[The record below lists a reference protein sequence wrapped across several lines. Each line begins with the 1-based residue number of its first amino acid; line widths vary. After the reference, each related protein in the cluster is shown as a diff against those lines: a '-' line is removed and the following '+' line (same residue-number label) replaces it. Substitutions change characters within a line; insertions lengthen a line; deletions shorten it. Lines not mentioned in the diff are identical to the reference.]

1 MTRSIL
7 LIAAG
12 LAVAS
17 GETLCNNSL
26 FKKPT
31 EWGASSSVWGGSFSS
46 VKQSVSPVP
55 PPSKV
60 SAVCKYYAKQPE
72 VCCSADTLDA
82 IEYVAAARSSS
93 RILTMLTATTTLNLS
108 LTLQPTYPQRNT
120 FAAARKIIADR
131 WVGYNT
137 RDEGGGRSGR

>member
-1 MTRSIL
+1 MAYHFTNIGIDAPYPRIRSVPSHLAMTRNIL
-7 LIAAG
+7 LLAAC

-26 FKKPT
+26 FQVPT
-31 EWGASSSVWGGSFSS
+31 QWGASSSGWGQSLSS
-46 VKQSVSPVP
+46 VKQSASPVP

-82 IEYVAAARSSS
+82 IE
-93 RILTMLTATTTLNLS
+93 
-108 LTLQPTYPQRNT
+108 
-120 FAAARKIIADR
+120 
-131 WVGYNT
+131 
-137 RDEGGGRSGR
+137 

>member
-1 MTRSIL
+1 MTRIIL

-26 FKKPT
+26 FKMPT

-93 RILTMLTATTTLNLS
+93 RMNPYHAYRYYNTQPLS
-108 LTLQPTYPQRNT
+108 YTPTYLPPKENLHRRAEDHCGQ
-120 FAAARKIIADR
+120 
-131 WVGYNT
+131 VGWI
-137 RDEGGGRSGR
+137 